1 MRRWIAA
8 LTCAGAMLLTSGCI
22 QAPSGTDGDPTNGW
36 GPIGTPTAFTPA
48 AGTCH
53 ESLSR
58 SAALK
63 DYEPVQCR
71 DLHVSETVFVGTL
84 TGTDIS
90 TDRPPATDSAAG
102 RATYKR
108 CSEKATAFVGR
119 PWRTGLLSVT
129 VAWPSTS
136 GWKGGAR
143 WFRCE
148 LTQADLTSARQVGR
162 EGTLKAA
169 LAGAAPLRLGCF
181 NPTVVGQRVDQM
193 QQVACTERHRA
204 EFVGVWKAP
213 EVDYAM
219 LAADRGVTA
228 KGCRSVIAKY
238 TSVPD
243 DSDVQF
249 RSGWISYNP
258 TQDEWRQGE
267 RGVRCFLWLND
278 EQLTHSL
285 KDVGPAELPIKTS

>member
-8 LTCAGAMLLTSGCI
+8 LTCVGAMLLTSGCTATPPGI
-22 QAPSGTDGDPTNGW
+22 DGDPTNGW
-36 GPIGTPTAFTPA
+36 GPIGKPTAFRPA

-53 ESLSR
+53 EELSR
-58 SAALK
+58 TGALA
-63 DYEPVQCR
+63 DYQPVQCG
-71 DLHVSETVFVGTL
+71 DLHVSETVYVGTL
-84 TGTDIS
+84 TGAGATAAH
-90 TDRPPATDSAAG
+90 PPSVGSAAG
-102 RATYKR
+102 RSTYRR
-108 CSEKATAFVGR
+108 CSDRATAFVGR

-129 VAWPSTS
+129 VEWPSAS
-136 GWKGGAR
+136 GWAGGAR

-148 LTQADLTSARQVGR
+148 LTQADLTSAQQVSR
-162 EGTLKAA
+162 EGSLRQTLASTA
-169 LAGAAPLRLGCF
+169 SLRLGCF
-181 NPTVVGQRVDQM
+181 NPSVVGQRVDRM
-193 QQVACTERHRA
+193 QQVDCTEPHRA

-228 KGCRSVIAKY
+228 KGCRSVIARY
-238 TSVPD
+238 TGVPD
-243 DSDVQF
+243 DTDVQF

-258 TQDEWRQGE
+258 TRDEWQQGE

-285 KDVGPAELPIKTS
+285 KGVGPAELPIKTS